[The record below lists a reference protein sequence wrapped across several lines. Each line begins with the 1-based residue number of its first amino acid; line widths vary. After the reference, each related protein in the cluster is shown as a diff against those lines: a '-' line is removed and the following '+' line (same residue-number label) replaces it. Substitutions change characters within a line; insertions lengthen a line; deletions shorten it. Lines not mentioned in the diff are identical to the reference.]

1 MKKYTKYTDLEQAS
15 RDPSLAIITDR
26 ITTPEELNKLYAK
39 YRILPKKQ
47 KRYSN
52 YYSTE
57 FQGRR
62 VSEMYVLM
70 KDKFKPG
77 GELSEDWQMPKG
89 AFVVSEPDLY
99 YKEES
104 FNKGD
109 TNICFI
115 LGHSGSGKSRM
126 ASTLEG
132 NVIQMVPLQALFIFY
147 CSFLLNLWY
156 SIEAGVFSRLHI
168 IFRRDINGTEKKQLF
183 RQAGIRPVRGRRVR
197 RPWQYME
204 ISISGSEIRRR
215 NFPPGLYYPGTDIW
229 LYHDHR

>member
-1 MKKYTKYTDLEQAS
+1 MIMGDKMKKYTEYTDLEQAS
-15 RDPSLAIITDR
+15 QDPSLAIITDR

-39 YRILPKKQ
+39 YKILPKKQ

-52 YYSTE
+52 FYSNE

-77 GELSEDWQMPKG
+77 GELSEDWQMPKD

-132 NVIQMVPLQALFIFY
+132 NVIQMVPLQVLFIF
-147 CSFLLNLWY
+147 
-156 SIEAGVFSRLHI
+156 IV
-168 IFRRDINGTEKKQLF
+168 LF
-183 RQAGIRPVRGRRVR
+183 C
-197 RPWQYME
+197 
-204 ISISGSEIRRR
+204 
-215 NFPPGLYYPGTDIW
+215 
-229 LYHDHR
+229 

>member
-77 GELSEDWQMPKG
+77 GELSEDWQMPKD

-168 IFRRDINGTEKKQLF
+168 IFRRDIKYHFQEGHKWNRKEAAFQASWDTSCP
-183 RQAGIRPVRGRRVR
+183 RQARPSALAIYGDFHI
-197 RPWQYME
+197 WQRNTAE
-204 ISISGSEIRRR
+204 EFSSWSILS
-215 NFPPGLYYPGTDIW
+215 W
-229 LYHDHR
+229 H

>member
-1 MKKYTKYTDLEQAS
+1 MEKYTDLEQAL
-15 RDPSLAIITDR
+15 RDPSLVIITEDLSSQ
-26 ITTPEELNKLYAK
+26 TELNQTYVK
-39 YRILPKKQ
+39 YKTLPRKQ
-47 KRYSN
+47 RRFSN
-52 YYSTE
+52 YYSNE
-57 FQGRR
+57 FLGHT
-62 VSEMYVLM
+62 VPEMYILVREKLFAETNIFEDLQLPS
-70 KDKFKPG
+70 DKY
-77 GELSEDWQMPKG
+77 
-89 AFVVSEPDLY
+89 VVSEPDLY

-132 NVIQMVPLQALFIFY
+132 NVIQMVTLQALFIFY

-183 RQAGIRPVRGRRVR
+183 R
-197 RPWQYME
+197 
-204 ISISGSEIRRR
+204 
-215 NFPPGLYYPGTDIW
+215 
-229 LYHDHR
+229 